1 MTATDSHLDTHEHEH
16 EHPSDRKYVTIALI
30 LGALTAIEILLFVF
44 EDDLPRSLV
53 KVGLIGLMI
62 VKFWIVGAYFM
73 HLKFDNKVLTQL
85 FLFGLVL
92 AIVVYFIMLSAL
104 SSRSGTTAS
113 KTLDYQET
121 ADPCLPP
128 LTPGHG
134 NRIPKFGC
142 SSPE

>member
-1 MTATDSHLDTHEHEH
+1 MTATDSHVDTHEQEHEH

-30 LGALTAIEILLFVF
+30 LGALTAIEILLFVL

-85 FLFGLVL
+85 FMFGLVL
-92 AIVVYFIMLSAL
+92 AIVVYFIMLS
-104 SSRSGTTAS
+104 SFEFSFWNDGI
-113 KTLDYQET
+113 E
-121 ADPCLPP
+121 DPGLP
-128 LTPGHG
+128 G
-134 NRIPKFGC
+134 N
-142 SSPE
+142 S

>member
-1 MTATDSHLDTHEHEH
+1 MTATDSHVDTHEQEHEY

-30 LGALTAIEILLFVF
+30 LGALTAIEILLFVL

-85 FLFGLVL
+85 FMFGLVL
-92 AIVVYFIMLSAL
+92 AIVVYFIMLS
-104 SSRSGTTAS
+104 SFEFSFWNDGI
-113 KTLDYQET
+113 E
-121 ADPCLPP
+121 DPGLP
-128 LTPGHG
+128 G
-134 NRIPKFGC
+134 N
-142 SSPE
+142 S